1 MKGGLAMLTCGQGTV
16 RGGIAV
22 LTCGHGSVKGGFA
35 VLTCGHGSV
44 RGGLA
49 VLLLVPVNSLNLFFS
64 MVINLIVVSI

>member
-16 RGGIAV
+16 RGG
-22 LTCGHGSVKGGFA
+22 LA